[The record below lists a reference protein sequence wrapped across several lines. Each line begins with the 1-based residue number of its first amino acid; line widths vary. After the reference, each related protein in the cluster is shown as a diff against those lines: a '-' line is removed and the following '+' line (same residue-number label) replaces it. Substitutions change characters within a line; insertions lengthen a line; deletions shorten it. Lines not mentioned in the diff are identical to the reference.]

1 MAGKSDPTIL
11 KTALMKLQQFGREN
25 LRLDPISDGEDL
37 DLGVIEGNFAE
48 EVSGGKEF
56 VISPDSLPLKVSQ
69 NSSQISTDGGNRQ
82 PSKGKA
88 ILDLNGL
95 VEVPV
100 MEAQS
105 VTFQKMRKGL
115 MDRARK
121 MPIEGVKSS
130 SRNGN
135 FDGLKL

>member
-11 KTALMKLQQFGREN
+11 KTALMKLQQFRREN

-48 EVSGGKEF
+48 EVSVGKEV
-56 VISPDSLPLKVSQ
+56 VISSDSLPLKVSQ

-82 PSKGKA
+82 PSKGKT

-105 VTFQKMRKGL
+105 VTFQK
-115 MDRARK
+115 
-121 MPIEGVKSS
+121 
-130 SRNGN
+130 
-135 FDGLKL
+135 